1 MNGRL
6 GGWVGLLLI
15 AGCTSPAMDRLPPAS
30 TPSLAAGSLL
40 APAPAPAEV
49 IAPLSIP
56 GQSVDP
62 WSVDWGDSP
71 GRLTV
76 SWGSEG
82 MQWGY
87 AVDSAPDP
95 SLTADQS
102 SSLQHQQVT
111 LAGVAAV
118 LSTVNL
124 AEPDGEVPTAVWVS
138 RRIADGRHAHIWV
151 SGAST
156 DDLLHAAGRLVDQ
169 PVSLPAAMSATLT
182 LRGYTA
188 IRQTYGT
195 GNFRIAMLDFCR
207 PAATVAAAD
216 AAGNCLQLQLNSS
229 KNTVL
234 AQKFGELYG
243 QTAVTRIEGT
253 DIYTEPYLPTSPGGT
268 GAVQGAARLTSDAPV
283 AQILSTPVTLSPA
296 DLLALFDS
304 VRWSPGFPEH

>member
-1 MNGRL
+1 MNSRL
-6 GGWVGLLLI
+6 GWWVGLLLV
-15 AGCTSPAMDRLPPAS
+15 AGCTSQPVSAPPPAT
-30 TPSLAAGSLL
+30 TPSLAPGSLL
-40 APAPAPAEV
+40 APAPVPAIV
-49 IAPLSIP
+49 IVPLSIP
-56 GQSVDP
+56 GETLDP
-62 WSVDWGDSP
+62 WSIDWDDSP

-76 SWGSEG
+76 SWVSGG

-138 RRIADGRHAHIWV
+138 RRIADGRYAHIWV

-169 PVSLPAAMSATLT
+169 PVSLPSPMSATLT

-188 IRQTYGT
+188 IRQTYGA
-195 GNFRIAMLDFCR
+195 GNFRIAMLGFCR
-207 PAATVAAAD
+207 PTATVAAAD
-216 AAGNCLQLQLNSS
+216 AGGNCLQLQLNSS
-229 KNTVL
+229 QNTVL
-234 AQKFGELYG
+234 VQKFAEFYG
-243 QTAVTRIEGT
+243 QTTATQLPGT
-253 DIYTEPYLPTSPGGT
+253 NIYTERYLSTGPGST
-268 GAVQGAARLTSDAPV
+268 GAVQGAARLTSDPTV
-283 AQILSTPVTLSPA
+283 AQILTIPVTLSPA
-296 DLLALFDS
+296 DLLALFES
-304 VRWSPGFPEH
+304 VRWNPGFPEH